1 MSVGINIH
9 QSLRHLTNGKAI
21 VEVDG
26 NTVGSCL
33 NNLVQQFPG
42 IKPKLFD
49 EKGKLLNYVDIYVN
63 LESSYPKELPMPVK
77 DGDKLSVTLIIAG
90 G

>member
-1 MSVGINIH
+1 MSVGIHIH
-9 QSLRHLTNGKAI
+9 QSLRNLTDGKAV

-26 NTVGSCL
+26 NTVGDCL
-33 NNLVQQFPG
+33 NNLVQRFPG

-49 EKGKLLNYVDIYVN
+49 RKGKLLNYVDIYVN
-63 LESSYPKELPMPVK
+63 LKSSYPEELAMPVK

>member
-63 LESSYPKELPMPVK
+63 LESSYPKELAMPVK
-77 DGDKLSVTLIIAG
+77 NGDKLSVTLIIAG

>member
-1 MSVGINIH
+1 MSVGIHIH
-9 QSLRHLTNGKAI
+9 QSLRNLTDGKAI

-26 NTVGSCL
+26 TTVGHCL
-33 NNLVQQFPG
+33 GNLVQQFPG
-42 IKPKLFD
+42 IKTKLFD
-49 EKGKLLNYVDIYVN
+49 KKGKLLNYVDIYVN
-63 LESSYPKELPMPVK
+63 MESSYPEELAMPVK

>member
-1 MSVGINIH
+1 MSITVNIH
-9 QSLRHLTNGKAI
+9 QSLRNLTGSNAI

-26 NTVGSCL
+26 NTVGQCL
-33 NNLVQQFPG
+33 NDLVHKYPG

-49 EKGKLLNYVDIYVN
+49 KKGKLLNYVDIYVN
-63 LESSYPKELPMPVK
+63 LESSYPEELAMPVK
-77 DGDKLSVTLIIAG
+77 NGDKISITLIIAG